1 MQIREIHIERFG
13 KFSHC
18 RVVPVS
24 QGLNV
29 VYGKNEFGKTT
40 LLEFI
45 RWILFGFEK
54 KRKGKNFY
62 TPVTGGEHAGTLMC
76 EMANGEQIFISRT
89 GGTLEGQV
97 KVQSAD
103 REGSGQAYLESFL
116 GHASRKIFKNIYA
129 FALDELQDLD
139 SLMEEEIKNKILG
152 AGMGLGQVSLTVVE
166 KEIREQQDEL
176 FNQRGRSDRALDK
189 VYREIK
195 KREEELRTRFNE
207 VDQYDELNNKIEA
220 LEQGH
225 GKGEVDIK
233 KMESRRRTLEVRHE
247 LFADFIDLE
256 DKIARQNEL
265 AGIPVME
272 EKSMLVFEKV
282 QTKIEDLSQ
291 RLEEE
296 KVKLHQLKLRRD
308 PIIVNQPLLDR
319 KTEVMQL
326 RQLTGVV
333 RSAQVDKREVLQQ
346 RKQLREKIRSEI
358 DGINREWD
366 EDRVLALEWIDS
378 EKQFVEKRE
387 QELLDAEQYLAN
399 VRNKLEL
406 HEEQL
411 LMDSVQGNS
420 FPKGPHVF
428 SWLLM
433 GIGVLGAGV
442 AWFSANMELGIF
454 MGAMLAAGIGLYAWA
469 SFSNPGDE
477 KEDLLD
483 NILQDKLEKAEN
495 DLEAEKEVWRK
506 WVEDRGL
513 DPETSIALF
522 KEIQNGVRAVKEW
535 VHQKQSLGE
544 RIERMRKKEEEA
556 ERLVASLSECISE
569 VYLAKDLLVNM
580 DVLSRHFDEAR
591 EDSGKCKDLDGQIN
605 EQTGRIEEIVAAL
618 ESQQKSLRHLLQ
630 SAKVDSEE
638 SFLIQ
643 WHKAQEKSA
652 LGKSIHEIQTRI
664 QGRVGLG
671 EVYQRFMESM
681 KDADLEQLE
690 HDLKEVLLR
699 LSRVHEEQNR
709 INQEIG
715 QFRGEAAQL
724 ASREDLFRLHNELE
738 SKKEQL
744 MNRAREWATLALA
757 QDMLDQ
763 AKRRYEKN
771 RQPQV
776 FQAAGRMFSRI
787 TEGNYQGV
795 EKPLESDE
803 FRIVQRNGGFISPVQ
818 LSRGTREQL
827 YLSMRFGLIED
838 YETRAEPL
846 PIVMDDVFVNF
857 DDTRREHV
865 LDILRDFARDR
876 QVIILSCHE
885 HLVGTYLKYGA
896 KLADLQKK

>member
-18 RVVPVS
+18 RVVPIS

-29 VYGKNEFGKTT
+29 IYGRNEFGKTT

-54 KRKGKNFY
+54 KRKGINSY
-62 TPVTGGEHAGTLMC
+62 TPVAGGEHSGKLMC
-76 EMANGEQIFISRT
+76 EMANGERIFISRT

-103 REGSGQAYLESFL
+103 REGSGQAHLESFL

-176 FNQRGRSDRALDK
+176 FKQRGRSDRALDK
-189 VYREIK
+189 VYREIR
-195 KREEELRTRFNE
+195 KREEELRARFNE
-207 VDQYDELNNKIEA
+207 VSQYDELNKKIEA
-220 LEQGH
+220 LEQDRE
-225 GKGEVDIK
+225 KGEINIK
-233 KMESRRRTLEVRHE
+233 EMESRRRALEVRHE
-247 LFADFIDLE
+247 LFADFIGLK
-256 DKIARQNEL
+256 DKVARLKEL
-265 AGIPVME
+265 AGVPAMDE
-272 EKSMLVFEKV
+272 ESMLVFEKV

-308 PIIVNQPLLDR
+308 PILVNQPLLDR
-319 KTEVMQL
+319 ETEIMQL

-333 RSAQVDKREVLQQ
+333 RSAQVDQHEVLQE
-346 RKQLREKIRSEI
+346 RDQLRAKIRSEI
-358 DGINREWD
+358 DGINRDWD
-366 EDRVLALEWIDS
+366 EDRVLALEWIDA
-378 EKQFVEKRE
+378 EKHFVEKRE
-387 QELLDAEQYLAN
+387 QELLHSEQYLVNAK
-399 VRNKLEL
+399 NKLEL

-411 LMDSVQGNS
+411 LMDNS
-420 FPKGPHVF
+420 QENDFPKGIRVS

-433 GIGVLGAGV
+433 GIGAVGGGFAL
-442 AWFSANMELGIF
+442 FSANMELGIF
-454 MGAMLAAGIGLYAWA
+454 MGLMLAAGIGLYVWA
-469 SFSNPGDE
+469 SFSRPASD

-483 NILQDKLEKAEN
+483 TLLQGKLEKAEH
-495 DLEAEKEVWRK
+495 DLEAEQEVWRE
-506 WVEDRGL
+506 WVEDKGL
-513 DPETSIALF
+513 DPETSIAHF
-522 KEIQNGVRAVKEW
+522 KEIQTRVRAVKEW
-535 VHQKQSLGE
+535 VHQKQNLDE

-556 ERLVASLSECISE
+556 EALVASLSECVSE
-569 VYLAKDLLVNM
+569 VYRANDLLVNIDM
-580 DVLSRHFDEAR
+580 LSKHFDEAR
-591 EDSGKCKDLDGQIN
+591 EDSVKCKDLDGQIN
-605 EQTGRIEEIVAAL
+605 EQTGRIEGIVAPL
-618 ESQQKSLRHLLQ
+618 ESQQESLDHLLQ

-638 SFLIQ
+638 SFQLQ
-643 WHKAQEKSA
+643 WDKAQEKNVLEKA
-652 LGKSIHEIQTRI
+652 IRETQTRI

-671 EVYQRFMESM
+671 EVYKRFMESM
-681 KDADLEQLE
+681 EDADPEQLE
-690 HDLKEVLLR
+690 NDLKEVSLR
-699 LSRVHEEQNR
+699 LDRIHEEQNR
-709 INQEIG
+709 VNQEIG

-724 ASREDLFRLHNELE
+724 ASREDLVRLHNELE
-738 SKKEQL
+738 SKKELL
-744 MNRAREWATLALA
+744 MNGAREWATLALA

-763 AKRRYEKN
+763 AKRRYEKT

-776 FQAAGRMFSRI
+776 FQAAGRMFSKI
-787 TEGNYQGV
+787 TDGNYQGV

-803 FRIVQRNGGFISPVQ
+803 FRIVQGNGGFISPVQ

-865 LDILRDFARDR
+865 LDILRDFARER

-885 HLVGTYLKYGA
+885 HLVETYLKYGA
-896 KLADLQKK
+896 KQVDLQRE

>member
-24 QGLNV
+24 KGLNV
-29 VYGKNEFGKTT
+29 IYGRNEFGKTT

-54 KRKGKNFY
+54 KRKGMNTY
-62 TPVTGGEHAGTLMC
+62 VPVTGGEHSGTLMC

-97 KVQSAD
+97 KVTSAD
-103 REGSGQAYLESFL
+103 REGKGQAHLESFL

-152 AGMGLGQVSLTVVE
+152 AGMGLGQVSLTNVE
-166 KEIREQQDEL
+166 KGIREQQDEL
-176 FNQRGRSDRALDK
+176 FKQSGRSDRALDK
-189 VYREIK
+189 VYREIR
-195 KREEELRTRFNE
+195 KREEELRARFNE
-207 VDQYDELNNKIEA
+207 VSQYDELNKKIEA
-220 LEQGH
+220 LDQDRE
-225 GKGEVDIK
+225 KGEVDIK
-233 KMESRRRTLEVRHE
+233 ELESRRRTLDVRHE
-247 LFADFIDLE
+247 LFSSFIDLK
-256 DKIARQNEL
+256 DKTARQNEL
-265 AGIPVME
+265 VGVPAME
-272 EKSMLVFEKV
+272 EGSMLVFKKV
-282 QTKIEDLSQ
+282 QAKIEDLRQ

-296 KVKLHQLKLRRD
+296 KVKLDQLKLRRD
-308 PIIVNQPLLDR
+308 PILVNQPLLDR
-319 KTEVMQL
+319 ETEIMQL

-333 RSAQVDKREVLQQ
+333 RSAQVDKHEVLQE
-346 RKQLREKIRSEI
+346 RDQLKEKIRSEI
-358 DGINREWD
+358 SGINRDWD

-387 QELLDAEQYLAN
+387 QELLHSEQYLVNA
-399 VRNKLEL
+399 RNKLEL

-411 LMDSVQGNS
+411 LMDNS
-420 FPKGPHVF
+420 QENDFPKGIRVS

-433 GIGVLGAGV
+433 GIGVLGGGFALF
-442 AWFSANMELGIF
+442 AANLELGII
-454 MGAMLAAGIGLYAWA
+454 MGLMLAAGIGLYAWT
-469 SFSNPGDE
+469 SFKGPEGE

-483 NILQDKLEKAEN
+483 NLLQGKLEKAEN
-495 DLEAEKEVWRK
+495 DLETEKEVWSK
-506 WVEDRGL
+506 WVEAKGL
-513 DPETSIALF
+513 DPETSLSLF
-522 KEIQNGVRAVKEW
+522 KEIQTRVRAVKEW
-535 VHQKQSLGE
+535 VHQKQNLDE

-556 ERLVASLSECISE
+556 EQLVASLSECVSE
-569 VYLAKDLLVNM
+569 VYLAKDLLVNI
-580 DVLSRHFDEAR
+580 DVLSKHFDEAR
-591 EDSGKCKDLDGQIN
+591 EDWGKCKDLDGQIN
-605 EQTGRIEEIVAAL
+605 EQTGRIAGIVAPL
-618 ESQQKSLRHLLQ
+618 ESQQESLGDLLQ

-638 SFLIQ
+638 SFLLQ
-643 WHKAQEKSA
+643 WDKAQEKNS
-652 LGKSIHEIQTRI
+652 LGKSIRETQTRI
-664 QGRVGLG
+664 QGRVGQG
-671 EVYQRFMESM
+671 EAYLRFLESM
-681 KDADLEQLE
+681 EGADPEQME

-709 INQEIG
+709 VNQEIG

-724 ASREDLFRLHNELE
+724 ASREDLVRLHNEIE

-744 MNRAREWATLALA
+744 MNGAREWATLALA
-757 QDMLDQ
+757 QDMLGQ
-763 AKRRYEKN
+763 AKRRYEKT
-771 RQPQV
+771 RQPHV
-776 FQAAGRMFSRI
+776 FQAAGRMFSKI
-787 TEGNYQGV
+787 TDGNYKGV

-803 FRIVQRNGGFISPVQ
+803 FRIVQGNGGFISPVQ

-865 LDILRDFARDR
+865 LDILRDFAKDR

-885 HLVGTYLKYGA
+885 HLVETYLKYGA
-896 KLADLQKK
+896 KQVDLQRE

>member
-29 VYGKNEFGKTT
+29 IYGRNEFGKTT

-45 RWILFGFEK
+45 RWVLFGFEK
-54 KRKGKNFY
+54 KRKGMNSY
-62 TPVTGGEHAGTLMC
+62 TPVAGGEHSGTLMC
-76 EMANGEQIFISRT
+76 EMANGERVFISRT

-97 KVQSAD
+97 KVRAAD
-103 REGSGQAYLESFL
+103 REGSGQAHLESFL

-129 FALDELQDLD
+129 FALEELQDLD

-152 AGMGLGQVSLTVVE
+152 AGMGLGQVSLTEVE
-166 KEIREQQDEL
+166 KEIRDKQDEL
-176 FNQRGRSDRALDK
+176 FKQRGRSDRALDK
-189 VYREIK
+189 VYREIR
-195 KREEELRTRFNE
+195 KREEELRARFNE
-207 VDQYDELNNKIEA
+207 VSQYDELNKKIEA
-220 LEQGH
+220 LEQDRE
-225 GKGEVDIK
+225 KGEAENEQL
-233 KMESRRRTLEVRHE
+233 ESRRRTLEVRGE
-247 LFADFIDLE
+247 LFADFIDLK
-256 DKIARQNEL
+256 DKIARQDEL
-265 AGIPVME
+265 AGIPAME
-272 EKSMLVFEKV
+272 EESMLVFEKV

-296 KVKLHQLKLRRD
+296 KVKLHQLKLRRN
-308 PIIVNQPLLDR
+308 PILVNQPLLDR
-319 KTEVMQL
+319 ETEIMQL

-333 RSAQVDKREVLQQ
+333 RSAQADKHEVLQQ
-346 RKQLREKIRSEI
+346 RDQLKEKIRLEI
-358 DGINREWD
+358 DGINRDWD
-366 EDRVLALEWIDS
+366 EDRVLTLEWIDS

-387 QELLDAEQYLAN
+387 QALFHSEQYLVNA
-399 VRNKLEL
+399 RNKLEL

-411 LMDSVQGNS
+411 LMDNAQEND
-420 FPKGPHVF
+420 FPKGIRLS

-433 GIGVLGAGV
+433 GIGALGAGV
-442 AWFSANMELGIF
+442 ALFSANMELGIF
-454 MGAMLAAGIGLYAWA
+454 MGLMLAVGIGLYAWA
-469 SFSNPGDE
+469 SFSSPEGE

-483 NILQDKLEKAEN
+483 NLLQGKLEKAEN
-495 DLEAEKEVWRK
+495 DLEAEQEVWRQ
-506 WVEDRGL
+506 WVEDKGL

-522 KEIQNGVRAVKEW
+522 KEIQIRVRAVKEW
-535 VHQKQSLGE
+535 VHQKQNLDE

-556 ERLVASLSECISE
+556 EGLVASLSECVSE
-569 VYLAKDLLVNM
+569 VYLAKDLLVNI
-580 DVLSRHFDEAR
+580 DVLSKHFDEAR

-605 EQTGRIEEIVAAL
+605 EQTGRIEGIVAPL
-618 ESQQKSLRHLLQ
+618 ESQQESLYHLLQ

-638 SFLIQ
+638 SFLLQ
-643 WHKAQEKSA
+643 WNKAQEKSA
-652 LGKSIHEIQTRI
+652 LEKSIRETQTRI
-664 QGRVGLG
+664 QSRVGLG
-671 EVYQRFMESM
+671 EVYRRFLESM
-681 KDADLEQLE
+681 EDADPEQLE
-690 HDLKEVLLR
+690 HDLKEVLSR

-709 INQEIG
+709 VNQEIG
-715 QFRGEAAQL
+715 QFRGEATQL
-724 ASREDLFRLHNELE
+724 ASREDLVRLHNEME

-744 MNRAREWATLALA
+744 MNGAREWATLALA

-763 AKRRYEKN
+763 AKRRYEKT

-776 FQAAGRMFSRI
+776 FQAAGRMFSKI
-787 TEGNYQGV
+787 TDGNYQGV

-803 FRIVQRNGGFISPVQ
+803 FRIVQGSGRFISPVQ

-857 DDTRREHV
+857 DDIRREHV

-885 HLVGTYLKYGA
+885 HLVETYLKYGA
-896 KLADLQKK
+896 KQVDLQRE

>member
-18 RVVPVS
+18 RVVPIS

-29 VYGKNEFGKTT
+29 IYGRNEFGKTT

-54 KRKGKNFY
+54 KRKGMNSY
-62 TPVTGGEHAGTLMC
+62 SPVAGGEHSGKLMC
-76 EMANGEQIFISRT
+76 EMSNGEQIFISRT

-103 REGSGQAYLESFL
+103 REGSGQAHLESFL

-152 AGMGLGQVSLTVVE
+152 AGMGLGQVSLTAVE

-176 FNQRGRSDRALDK
+176 FKQRGRSDRALDK
-189 VYREIK
+189 VYREIR
-195 KREEELRTRFNE
+195 KREEELRARFNE
-207 VDQYDELNNKIEA
+207 VSQYDELNKKIEA
-220 LEQGH
+220 LEQDRA
-225 GKGEVDIK
+225 KGEIGIK
-233 KMESRRRTLEVRHE
+233 EIESRRRALEVRHE
-247 LFADFIDLE
+247 LFADFIGLK
-256 DKIARQNEL
+256 DKIARQGEL
-265 AGIPVME
+265 AGVPAMDE
-272 EKSMLVFEKV
+272 ESMLVFKKV

-308 PIIVNQPLLDR
+308 PILVNQPLLVR
-319 KTEVMQL
+319 ETEIMQL

-333 RSAQVDKREVLQQ
+333 RSAQVDKHEVLQE
-346 RKQLREKIRSEI
+346 RDQLRAKIRSEI
-358 DGINREWD
+358 DGINRDWD
-366 EDRVLALEWIDS
+366 EDRVLALEWMDS

-387 QELLDAEQYLAN
+387 QELLHSEQNLVNA
-399 VRNKLEL
+399 RNKLEL

-411 LMDSVQGNS
+411 LVDNS
-420 FPKGPHVF
+420 QESDFPKGIRVSF
-428 SWLLM
+428 WLLM
-433 GIGVLGAGV
+433 GIGAVGGGFAL
-442 AWFSANMELGIF
+442 FSANMELGVF
-454 MGAMLAAGIGLYAWA
+454 MGLMLAAGIGLYVWA
-469 SFSNPGDE
+469 SFSRPAGD

-483 NILQDKLEKAEN
+483 TLLQGKLEKAER
-495 DLEAEKEVWRK
+495 DLEAELEVWRE
-506 WVEDRGL
+506 WVEGKGL
-513 DPETSIALF
+513 DPETSIAHF
-522 KEIQNGVRAVKEW
+522 KEIQTRVRAVKEW
-535 VHQKQSLGE
+535 VRQKQNLDE
-544 RIERMRKKEEEA
+544 RIERMKKKEEEA
-556 ERLVASLSECISE
+556 EALVASLSECVSE
-569 VYLAKDLLVNM
+569 VYRANDLLVNIDM
-580 DVLSRHFDEAR
+580 LSKHFDEAR
-591 EDSGKCKDLDGQIN
+591 EDSVKCKDLDSQIN
-605 EQTGRIEEIVAAL
+605 EQIGRIEGIVAPL
-618 ESQQKSLRHLLQ
+618 ESQQESLDHLLQ

-638 SFLIQ
+638 SFQLQ
-643 WHKAQEKSA
+643 WDKAQEKNA
-652 LGKSIHEIQTRI
+652 LGKSIRETQTRI

-681 KDADLEQLE
+681 EDADPEQLE
-690 HDLKEVLLR
+690 NDLKEVLLR
-699 LSRVHEEQNR
+699 LGRMQEEQNR
-709 INQEIG
+709 VNQEIG

-724 ASREDLFRLHNELE
+724 ASREDLVRLHNELE
-738 SKKEQL
+738 SKKELL
-744 MNRAREWATLALA
+744 MNGAREWATLALA

-763 AKRRYEKN
+763 AKRRYEKT

-776 FQAAGRMFSRI
+776 FQAAGRMFSKI
-787 TEGNYQGV
+787 TDGNYQGV

-803 FRIVQRNGGFISPVQ
+803 FRIVQANGEFISPVQ

-838 YETRAEPL
+838 YETRTEPL

-865 LDILRDFARDR
+865 LDILRDFARER

-885 HLVGTYLKYGA
+885 HLVETYLKYGA
-896 KLADLQKK
+896 KQVDLQRE